1 MRGNLKTEKNKIM
14 SKINKEVKDDNLQTV
29 ETALSKTEQ
38 FIEDNQKILIIAIT
52 AIVLVVL
59 GYIAFNR
66 YILEPR
72 EEEAR
77 SQMFAAEQY
86 FARDSFNLALNGS
99 GNEFGFLQIIDEYGM
114 TKSANLANYYAG
126 ICYLHIG
133 QFQEAIDYLNNF
145 SSDDQL
151 IAPIAL
157 GATGDAYSELG
168 NNDEAAKFY
177 KKAGEISENQFTSP
191 IYLMKAGKS
200 YEAIGDFE
208 NAYKVY
214 KSLKENFPKS
224 TEARNADKYM
234 SRAKIKGNIED

>member
-1 MRGNLKTEKNKIM
+1 M

-38 FIEDNQKILIIAIT
+38 FIEDNQKILIIAIS

-66 YILEPR
+66 YIMEPR

-86 FARDSFNLALNGS
+86 FARDSFNLALNGT

-126 ICYLHIG
+126 ICYLHLG
-133 QFQEAIDYLNNF
+133 QFEEAIDYLNNF

-151 IAPIAL
+151 IAPIAF

-168 NNDEAAKFY
+168 NNKDAAKFY

-200 YEAIGDFE
+200 FEAMEDYK
-208 NAYKVY
+208 NAYKIY
-214 KSLKENFPKS
+214 KSLKEKFPKS
-224 TEARNADKYM
+224 TEARNVDKFI
-234 SRAKIKGNIED
+234 SRAKIKGNIKD